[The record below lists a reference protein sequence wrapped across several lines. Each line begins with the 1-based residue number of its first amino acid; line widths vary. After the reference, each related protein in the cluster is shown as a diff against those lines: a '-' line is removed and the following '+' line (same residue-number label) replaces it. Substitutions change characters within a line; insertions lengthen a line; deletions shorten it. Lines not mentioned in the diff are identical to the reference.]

1 MEQLGH
7 MVLAAWDVRL
17 GWIRAM
23 VADVA
28 ERLPTLSV
36 AVPRCS
42 QALA

>member
-1 MEQLGH
+1 MKQLGH
-7 MVLAAWDVRL
+7 MVLAAWDVTL
-17 GWIRAM
+17 GWIRVM

-36 AVPRCS
+36 AVPRCP